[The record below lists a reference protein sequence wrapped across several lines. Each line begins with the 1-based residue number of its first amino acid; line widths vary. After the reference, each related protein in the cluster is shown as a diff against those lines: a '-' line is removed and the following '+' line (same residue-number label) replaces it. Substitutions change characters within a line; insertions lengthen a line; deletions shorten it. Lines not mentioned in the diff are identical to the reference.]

1 MKEFVTDTH
10 ALLWHILQ
18 SKRLSQKAAL
28 VFNQADE
35 NEARIYIPNIVL
47 VEIVYLM
54 EKTRI
59 PNESLGN
66 LIKLLDI
73 NPNNYRITQI
83 GVSTIRAMQ
92 SLQRQSIPD
101 MPDRIIAATAL
112 ELGLPLITKDS
123 KIIKAN
129 VVEIIW

>member
-18 SKRLSQKAAL
+18 SERLSKKAAV
-28 VFNQADE
+28 VFNQADD
-35 NEARIYIPNIVL
+35 NEVRIYIPNIVL

-54 EKTRI
+54 EKNKI
-59 PNESLGN
+59 PNEYLEN

-73 NPNNYRITQI
+73 NPNNYQITQT

-101 MPDRIIAATAL
+101 MPDRIITATAV